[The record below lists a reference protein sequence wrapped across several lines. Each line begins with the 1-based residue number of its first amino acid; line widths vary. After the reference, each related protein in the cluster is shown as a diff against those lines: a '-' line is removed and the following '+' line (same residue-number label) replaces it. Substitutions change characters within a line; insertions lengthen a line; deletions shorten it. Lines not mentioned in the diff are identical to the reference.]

1 MNIDPTWQQL
11 IAGAIGGIVTAT
23 VILQHAKIRILK
35 RRIEELEMEV
45 EILWK

>member
-1 MNIDPTWQQL
+1 MSIDPIWGKL
-11 IAGAIGGIVTAT
+11 IAGAIGGIATAV
-23 VILQHAKIRILK
+23 VILQQAKIRLLK